1 MLTSYLSWCG
11 LVKVVSL
18 PGDPGVGPRLA
29 SYLGL
34 EHTSLFSKRFPDGEI
49 YVRLLQKIENDEV
62 LLVQSMYPE
71 QNDRL
76 VELLLALELFNR
88 YGNKVSLL
96 VTYLAYAR
104 QDKEFLGGEPV
115 SLKSIIKA
123 MVAQGVETLVTIDAH
138 NPYAIKEFL
147 SNIKY
152 VNLLPEEV
160 FAKALSER
168 YRGKEMTVV
177 APDQGATDRALSLAK
192 HLGSGYVVIQ
202 KVRDRVTGQ
211 VKHVLDP
218 LSKVSG
224 LAVIV
229 DDIISTGGTIAGI
242 ASCLS
247 SRGVEVVVA
256 ASHAL
261 LVGEALEKLGKSGVR
276 EIYALPTV
284 SRVLDGVIYLDIVP
298 YIARELKNEGVIL

>member
-1 MLTSYLSWCG
+1 M
-11 LVKVVSL
+11 
-18 PGDPGVGPRLA
+18 PGDPGVGLKLA

-49 YVRLLQKIENDEV
+49 YVRLLQKIEDEEV

-76 VELLLALELFNR
+76 VEILLALELLNR
-88 YGNKVSLL
+88 YRNKVSLL

-104 QDKEFLGGEPV
+104 QDKEFLSGEPV
-115 SLKSIIKA
+115 SLRSIIKA
-123 MVAQGVETLVTIDAH
+123 MTTQGLETLVTIDAH

-160 FAKALSER
+160 FARALSER
-168 YRGKEMTVV
+168 YKGREMTVI
-177 APDQGATDRALSLAK
+177 APDQGATHRALSLAK
-192 HLGSGYVVIQ
+192 YLGCGYVVIQ
-202 KVRDRVTGQ
+202 KMRDRVTGQ
-211 VKHVLDP
+211 VRHVLDP
-218 LSKVSG
+218 LSRVSG

-242 ASCLS
+242 ASSLS

-261 LVGEALEKLGKSGVR
+261 LVGGALEKLVMSGVR

-284 SRVLDGVIYLDIVP
+284 SRAFNGVIYLDIVP
-298 YIARELKNEGVIL
+298 YVARELKNEGVVP

>member
-1 MLTSYLSWCG
+1 MR
-11 LVKVVSL
+11 VVSL
-18 PGDPGVGPRLA
+18 PGDPGVGPKLA

-34 EHTSLFSKRFPDGEI
+34 EHISLFSKRFPDGEI
-49 YVRLLQKIENDEV
+49 YVRLLQKIENEEI
-62 LLVQSMYPE
+62 LLVQSMYPA

-76 VELLLALELFNR
+76 VELLLALELLNR
-88 YGNKVSLL
+88 YENRVSLL

-115 SLKSIIKA
+115 SLRSIIRA
-123 MVAQGVETLVTIDAH
+123 MIAQGVKTLVTIDAH
-138 NPYAIKEFL
+138 NPHAVKEFL
-147 SNIKY
+147 SNVKY

-160 FAKALSER
+160 FAEALSER
-168 YRGKEMTVV
+168 YRGREMTVV

-192 HLGSGYVVIQ
+192 HLRCGYVVIQ

-218 LSKVSG
+218 LSRVSG

-242 ASCLS
+242 ASCLANS
-247 SRGVEVVVA
+247 GVEVVVA

-261 LVGEALEKLGKSGVR
+261 LVGEAFEKLVKSGVR
-276 EIYALPTV
+276 EIYALPTI
-284 SRVLDGVIYLDIVP
+284 SPTLNNVIYLDIVP
-298 YIARELKNEGVIL
+298 YIARELKSEGVI